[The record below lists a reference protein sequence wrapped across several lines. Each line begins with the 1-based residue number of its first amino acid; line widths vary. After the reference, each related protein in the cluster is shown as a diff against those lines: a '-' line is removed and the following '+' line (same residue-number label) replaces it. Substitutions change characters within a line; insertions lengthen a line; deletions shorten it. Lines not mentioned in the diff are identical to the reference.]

1 MKHNNQTIH
10 KNGATISRLIP
21 ALMLAG
27 AFVLSACGGGAENN
41 ENQGANPNNNN
52 NGGGGGGGA
61 QTYTGP
67 APENADIQ
75 AFRIQ
80 FWDNVRA
87 DNRCGSCHDVGGQGN
102 SEFANNSNVNDAY
115 NVAIGL
121 VNASQIENSTLVTKF
136 SDSNPHF
143 CWESTQAACRTQIQL
158 WIENWLNDRAGSGGR
173 GIVLTPP
180 QDEDPA
186 PTIVLDENVAA
197 SYYTGN
203 NGLTIHELVTQNCS
217 GCHVPNPTQ
226 SAQPINPQFAVPVA
240 QDSYDVVSSVPLINL
255 NTPALSRLYTR
266 LVTDGHNCWV
276 SPRDVQPGD
285 CSGSSQDMLA
295 AINFYLNNGTQPPDT
310 AELDSMVKSRAVT
323 LFEDGITAAGGDRFE
338 ASQIALYEFK
348 LNGGDTVIDRSGVSP
363 SMNLTLYGNPGVDYE
378 WQGSYGIRFI
388 TPQAKAQAM
397 PNDSD
402 KLHQMITATGE
413 YSIEAWVV
421 PGNVAQMDANIVG
434 YGRSATERNF
444 LLGQTMYNYEVYNR
458 NIDPGTM
465 ADGSPLL
472 TTNPDNEVAQ
482 AALQHVVVTYSPT
495 GRRSIYVNGTLRD
508 GGTNGDPIPG
518 EGLANW
524 ATGSALVLGNEVD
537 RSRPWSGTIRLL
549 AIHNRALNNEQIR
562 QNFDAGVGQKYYLMF
577 EISQHLG
584 PECRGPDPNLA
595 VDDPIRDPD
604 YDPYCYIY
612 MEAAQFDNKSFLFAY
627 PRFINLDSGVT
638 PSNIQ
643 IQNMRIG
650 LNGREAPN
658 GQAFSNM
665 NETIGVTGTYDP
677 ATGQL
682 LSNIGTIVAA
692 ESGANGTPPDQ
703 LFLTFE
709 RLDQA
714 TPTKDYSENFSP
726 TPDPV
731 STTESS
737 AVMMRSFEE
746 INATMAKMT
755 TVDRTQVAIGWD
767 TNIDGNGNPNGT
779 FTTVKQALPSTSDI
793 QTYVPSQQMAI
804 TQLAIT
810 YCNALVDGDGQN
822 GRPDP
827 DAYFGL
833 TFNASSPNMSFAT
846 QAERDQI
853 IDPLLER
860 VFNVD
865 SVNGELNTM
874 PAAAE
879 IRANLNLLIN
889 GDPSFIDPRDN
900 QPAPIPGLDDVCGG
914 GQCGVART
922 KTIIKSTCAAAI
934 ASAPMLLQ

>member
-67 APENADIQ
+67 APQNADIQ

-87 DNRCGSCHDVGGQGN
+87 DNRCASCHDVGGQGN

-121 VNASQIENSTLVTKF
+121 VNASDIASSALVTKF

-143 CWESTQAACRTQIQL
+143 CWESTQAACATQLQL

-276 SPRDVQPGD
+276 SPRDVEPGD

-421 PGNVAQMDANIVG
+421 PGNVAQADANIVG
-434 YGRSATERNF
+434 YGRSGTERNF

-458 NIDPGTM
+458 NIDAATM

-508 GGTNGDPIPG
+508 GGPNDPIPG

-549 AIHNRALNNEQIR
+549 AIHNRALTNEQIR

-577 EISQHLG
+577 EVSQHLG

-692 ESGANGTPPDQ
+692 ELGANGTPPDQ

-737 AVMMRSFEE
+737 AVMIRSFEE
-746 INATMAKMT
+746 INASMAKMLGI
-755 TVDRTQVAIGWD
+755 DRTLTTIGWD
-767 TNIDGNGNPNGT
+767 TNIDGNAFANGT
-779 FTTVKQALPSTSDI
+779 YTKVIQALPGSSDV

-804 TQLAIT
+804 TQLAIE
-810 YCNALVDGDGQN
+810 YCNTLIEGDGDN
-822 GRPDP
+822 STPDP
-827 DAYFGL
+827 DPSSVFTGI
-833 TFNASSPNMSFAT
+833 TFSASSPQFAFT
-846 QAERDQI
+846 GAERDLV

-865 SVNGELNTM
+865 GGTELSTM
-874 PAAAE
+874 PAAGAPGTPAVGTVRE
-879 IRANLNLLIN
+879 SLYRLMDDLNN
-889 GDPSFIDPRDN
+889 TCSGTCD
-900 QPAPIPGLDDVCGG
+900 A
-914 GQCGVART
+914 ARS
-922 KTIIKSTCAAAI
+922 KTIIKSTCAAAL